1 MKEKN
6 FGRTK
11 KTLKE
16 QTEKS
21 MKVVVIYS
29 GFALID
35 IGGSRQRIRDTM
47 KNDGENDSK
56 AESATFNHILFL
68 FLLVCSRTSSTI
80 RVYPHGW

>member
-16 QTEKS
+16 QTAKS

-29 GFALID
+29 EFAPID
-35 IGGSRQRIRDTM
+35 ILI
-47 KNDGENDSK
+47 EE
-56 AESATFNHILFL
+56 ESDNAIQ
-68 FLLVCSRTSSTI
+68 
-80 RVYPHGW
+80 